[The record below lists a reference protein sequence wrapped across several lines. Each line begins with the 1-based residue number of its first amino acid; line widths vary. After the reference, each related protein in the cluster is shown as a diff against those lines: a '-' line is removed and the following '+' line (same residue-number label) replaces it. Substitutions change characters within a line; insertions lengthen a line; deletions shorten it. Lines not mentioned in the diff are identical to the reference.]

1 MDFRREVLEP
11 IVSAVLFRAGLD
23 QVIAVGRKDIMNG
36 QPAASAER
44 HVIAEPASFAAIGW
58 FEKRLGR
65 RYATRTFQRGL
76 ADLGG
81 SIEVAFRQRGR
92 ERQRVGVVV
101 ETVTGSVGRQ
111 QGRPVNVEGQ
121 QVADCVGVFGAV

>member
-1 MDFRREVLEP
+1 MGSPPRLPRGMSSL
-11 IVSAVLFRAGLD
+11 SR
-23 QVIAVGRKDIMNG
+23 
-36 QPAASAER
+36 
-44 HVIAEPASFAAIGW
+44 PASLRSVGS
-58 FEKRLGR
+58 KNVSGVGMPRG
-65 RYATRTFQRGL
+65 TFQRGL